1 MSDVKELA
9 RIKEGEIV
17 EYETETGKVRL
28 SSQVIKQYLVS
39 GDASKVTDAEVFM
52 FLKLC
57 QHQRLNPFLRE
68 AYLIKYSDKEPA
80 TIVVGKETFTK
91 RAARCELCA
100 GWQAGVIVKKKDG
113 TLEYRTGTLV
123 LPDEELVGGWAKVYR
138 KDWKEPLEVSVSMQ
152 EYVRKKKDGTL
163 MRNWAEMPA
172 TMIRKVALTQA
183 LREAFPEQFTGMYS
197 AEEMPVDSTQLP
209 TEPVSTVEN
218 YQQEPATLPTAE
230 TVSVSYTQQT
240 NKEEKVVPLPTKEL
254 RTEETQQSTQPAVI
268 ELHNVAVIDDPVIMQ
283 SKKGT
288 DYLKVKVLADEGE
301 FEIVSNQ
308 KNVMEQ
314 IEKGFIFSKV
324 TVKRLSSGMLFV
336 NSIEE

>member
-28 SSQVIKQYLVS
+28 SPQIIKQYLVS

-209 TEPVSTVEN
+209 TEPVSTTEN
-218 YQQEPATLPTAE
+218 YQQEHATGTIS
-230 TVSVSYTQQT
+230 TSYIEQT
-240 NKEEKVVPLPTKEL
+240 NKEEKVVPLPVKETK
-254 RTEETQQSTQPAVI
+254 TEEQQQFVQQEQTTTF
-268 ELHNVAVIDDPVIMQ
+268 ELHNVAVISDLVIAQ
-283 SKKGT
+283 TQKGT
-288 DYLKVKVLADEGE
+288 DYAKMKVMADEGE
-301 FEIVSNQ
+301 FELICSQ
-308 KNVMEQ
+308 KELFEQ
-314 IEKGFIFSKV
+314 IEKGFIFSKMK
-324 TVKRLSSGMLFV
+324 VKKLSKGGLLIV
-336 NSIEE
+336 AIEE